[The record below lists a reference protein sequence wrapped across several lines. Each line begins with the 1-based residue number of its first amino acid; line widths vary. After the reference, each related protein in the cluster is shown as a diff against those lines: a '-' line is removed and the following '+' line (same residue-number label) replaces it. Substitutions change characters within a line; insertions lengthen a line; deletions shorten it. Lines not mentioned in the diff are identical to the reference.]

1 MNRPGGNRIT
11 EPPAGDDGLKGPAFL
26 NLGRFMV
33 LLGLVNPPFWGS
45 IIRGIN
51 KGTLIACAVFS
62 GLMILFGVVL
72 TLIGHFPIARDMR
85 HTSGQRDHSH
95 SLRR

>member
-1 MNRPGGNRIT
+1 MKPSGRTRIAG
-11 EPPAGDDGLKGPAFL
+11 PPTGHDGPQESALL
-26 NLGRFMV
+26 NLGRFMI

-62 GLMILFGVVL
+62 GLMIVFGAA
-72 TLIGHFPIARDMR
+72 LILVGRFCIGRNIR
-85 HTSGQRDHSH
+85 HASRQESRSH
-95 SLRR
+95 NRRR